1 MRPPRSF
8 PLVPTASARP
18 ADATIVHMDR
28 GGGSA
33 NHTMNN
39 EAILKAQ
46 QALDFLAEDLHEAR
60 AAVDHDQPEIDTILR
75 SLVAAKETLDKLALA
90 AANPS

>member
-1 MRPPRSF
+1 
-8 PLVPTASARP
+8 
-18 ADATIVHMDR
+18 MDR

-33 NHTMNN
+33 NHTMNNRYN